1 MLSHWR
7 RTADEGKEYPYAKFN
22 KYLDIPT
29 YTEEEYAVSRD
40 LIERPVESVT

>member
-22 KYLDIPT
+22 KPLDIPA
-29 YTEEEYAVSRD
+29 YTDEEYTVRQD
-40 LIERPVESVT
+40 L